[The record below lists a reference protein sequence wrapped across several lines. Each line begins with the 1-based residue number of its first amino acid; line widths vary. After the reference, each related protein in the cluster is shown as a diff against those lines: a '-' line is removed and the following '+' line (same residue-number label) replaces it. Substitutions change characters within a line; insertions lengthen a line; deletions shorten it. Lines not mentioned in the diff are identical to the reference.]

1 MQNQRSSLKLGRL
14 YHEIKQSPDPVAAGS
29 GRKGTTMAQKKRKAQ
44 TDKVLAYLKT
54 HKELTRADGF
64 EKLHILNLPE
74 VIRKLRAKG
83 VVINT
88 YEYQKDGVRWCSYS
102 LR

>member
-1 MQNQRSSLKLGRL
+1 
-14 YHEIKQSPDPVAAGS
+14 
-29 GRKGTTMAQKKRKAQ
+29 MAQKKRKAQ

-64 EKLHILNLPE
+64 TKLHVLNLPE
-74 VIRKLRAKG
+74 VIRKLRARG
-83 VVINT
+83 IVINT

>member
-1 MQNQRSSLKLGRL
+1 M
-14 YHEIKQSPDPVAAGS
+14 AAGS
-29 GRKGTTMAQKKRKAQ
+29 GRKGKTMAQKKRKAQ

-64 EKLHILNLPE
+64 TKLHVLNLPE
-74 VIRKLRAKG
+74 VIRKLRARG
-83 VVINT
+83 IVINT